1 MTASAVL
8 NSLLGAAA
16 SRRKDQKW
24 PVGLAVAMNLG
35 LLFYY
40 KYAGFAAEVFSGI
53 MGTESAFAAPA
64 LPLGISFFT
73 FQGLSYVLDM
83 HRNGE
88 PETRITFGN
97 CLDVC
102 LYICFFPQLVAGP
115 IVRWNEIREEIR
127 ERRITWEGVEEGLL
141 RFIPGLAKKVLL
153 ADTVGKLADAAFACP
168 DGNRGVLLAL
178 AGGAAFC
185 LQLYLDF
192 SGYSD
197 MAIGLGKIFG
207 FCFPENL

>member
-1 MTASAVL
+1 MVFSSVIFLSVFLPLSLLLCLLTRKRLRLQNGLLLLLSLCFYAWGEWRFLPVMTASAVL

-16 SRRKDQKW
+16 ARRKEKKW
-24 PVGLAVAMNLG
+24 PVILAVAMNLG

-53 MGTESAFAAPA
+53 AGRESAFAAPP

-83 HRNGE
+83 HRDGE

-127 ERRITWEGVEEGLL
+127 ERRITWDGVEEGLL
-141 RFIPGLAKKVLL
+141 RFIPWLAKKVLL
-153 ADTVGKLADAAFACP
+153 ADTV
-168 DGNRGVLLAL
+168 
-178 AGGAAFC
+178 
-185 LQLYLDF
+185 
-192 SGYSD
+192 
-197 MAIGLGKIFG
+197 
-207 FCFPENL
+207 